1 MSYYELWTV
10 LWNWKKEFAIRE
22 FSSVFASPDSN
33 KVLHDMTQ
41 KGLLKRVGWGKYKVN
56 SPEEYLTKRTD
67 ISRSYNLLNKSSMRY
82 ALKGPDAVFFW
93 TRGGYQVDRFFGF
106 YPIHLKCEKRD
117 LGKWVVF
124 FTSRKQKVH
133 IEDKPT
139 RRTLFGV
146 FYLLYPEVDFESE
159 EVNGFCVTPLKETV
173 EFCQRNIYSY
183 EPALEMLNEMYSLGL
198 KVSYKEA
205 TSNFG

>member
-10 LWNWKKEFAIRE
+10 LGNWKKEFTARE

-33 KVLHDMTQ
+33 KVLHDMAQ
-41 KGLLKRVGWGKYKVN
+41 KGLLRRVGWGKYKVN

-67 ISRSYNLLNKSSMRY
+67 ISRSYDLLNEAGMRY
-82 ALKGPDAVFFW
+82 ALRGPDAVFFW
-93 TRGGYQVDRFFGF
+93 TRGGYQVDRFLGF
-106 YPIHLKCEKRD
+106 YPIHLKCEKSD
-117 LGKWVVF
+117 TGKWAVF
-124 FTSRKQKVH
+124 FTSRKQKFHVKD
-133 IEDKPT
+133 EPA

-146 FYLLYPEVDFESE
+146 FYLLYPEIDFESE

-183 EPALEMLNEMYSLGL
+183 EPALEMLNEMYALRL

-205 TSNFG
+205 TTNFG

>member
-1 MSYYELWTV
+1 M
-10 LWNWKKEFAIRE
+10 LWNWKKEFTLRE
-22 FSSVFASPDSN
+22 FSSVFASPDST
-33 KVLHDMTQ
+33 KVLHDMAQ

-56 SPEEYLTKRTD
+56 SPEEYLTKKTN
-67 ISRSYNLLNKSSMRY
+67 ISRSYDLLNKASMRY
-82 ALKGPDAVFFW
+82 ALRGPDAVFFW

-117 LGKWVVF
+117 VRKWAGF
-124 FTSRKQKVH
+124 FTSRKQKFHVQDEH
-133 IEDKPT
+133 T

-159 EVNGFCVTPLKETV
+159 ELNGFCVTPLKETV

-183 EPALEMLNEMYSLGL
+183 EPALEMLNEMYGLGL